1 MESNINQGS
10 QVESFSEDAQTVSSS
25 VIAVERRVV
34 LKEEAKNSNMKIK
47 EEKIILFPQEMSIIV
62 NDSDNG
68 IMNRESKLKSSSEK
82 EPVVGLRLNDAEDEE
97 KKDNLEKRVHD
108 NIQDISLSRDALD
121 MSLNISSQLS
131 QVDFEDTDK
140 TPDLQKQVN

>member
-1 MESNINQGS
+1 MESNIKQGS

-34 LKEEAKNSNMKIK
+34 LKEEAKNNNMKIK

-62 NDSDNG
+62 NDSDNA

>member
-1 MESNINQGS
+1 
-10 QVESFSEDAQTVSSS
+10 
-25 VIAVERRVV
+25 
-34 LKEEAKNSNMKIK
+34 
-47 EEKIILFPQEMSIIV
+47 MSIIV

>member
-1 MESNINQGS
+1 MESNIKQGS

-25 VIAVERRVV
+25 VIAIERRVV

-62 NDSDNG
+62 NDSSNA

>member
-1 MESNINQGS
+1 MESNIKQGS

-25 VIAVERRVV
+25 VIAVERRVG

-62 NDSDNG
+62 NDSSNA

-82 EPVVGLRLNDAEDEE
+82 EPVVGLRLNDAEDDE
-97 KKDNLEKRVHD
+97 KKENLEKRIHD

>member
-1 MESNINQGS
+1 MESNIKQGS
-10 QVESFSEDAQTVSSS
+10 QVESFSEDAQSVSSS
-25 VIAVERRVV
+25 VLAVERRVV

-62 NDSDNG
+62 NDSSNA

>member
-1 MESNINQGS
+1 MESNIKQGS

-25 VIAVERRVV
+25 VIAVERRVG

-62 NDSDNG
+62 NDSDNS

-97 KKDNLEKRVHD
+97 KKDNPEKRVHD

>member
-62 NDSDNG
+62 NDSDNA